1 MFGFFFRQN
10 KDLSNNSR
18 KVKKWQAEHRALAN
32 QAVKVVEAYD
42 NDDKKKA
49 RKHLNKLQ
57 DLALKHLM
65 DEDVTFYELFKKAEK
80 SKSNEKIIQSMQ
92 EFRKSFID
100 TKKALFYFFI
110 FYTDEKN
117 PLDEVF
123 KEKLDGIIAA
133 LVSRIEFEESNLYI
147 LINN

>member
-1 MFGFFFRQN
+1 MFGFLFN
-10 KDLSNNSR
+10 KDKDLSNNSR
-18 KVKKWQAEHRALAN
+18 KVKKWQAEHRGLAK
-32 QAVKVVEAYD
+32 QAVKVVESYN
-42 NDDKKKA
+42 NDDKIKA
-49 RKHLNKLQ
+49 RKQLDKLQ

-80 SKSNEKIIQSMQ
+80 TESNEKIIQAMA
-92 EFRKSFID
+92 EFRKSFTD

-123 KEKLDGIIAA
+123 KEKLDGIINA
-133 LVSRIEFEESNLYI
+133 LVNRIEFEETNLYV
-147 LINN
+147 LIDN